1 MKFFFD
7 ECLEFATISSRLLF
21 CVGGERLSLLRDLDL
36 LLLSLDLL
44 FLRDSDL
51 FLFESFFLLL
61 LLLLRLLRLLFLSF
75 SWLWLLLRLSFS
87 LLLLLLLLKLL
98 LLLLLA
104 RLLRLALSM
113 KSSEESEPIEELLFF
128 RLLFF
133 LLEAF
138 PFLSGPQLL
147 PSEGISITWSSP
159 VSEEEERTS
168 MG

>member
-7 ECLEFATISSRLLF
+7 ECLEFATISSLLLF

-36 LLLSLDLL
+36 LLLSFDLL
-44 FLRDSDL
+44 FFLDSDL

-61 LLLLRLLRLLFLSF
+61 LLRRLRLLFLSF
-75 SWLWLLLRLSFS
+75 SWLRLLLRLSFS

-104 RLLRLALSM
+104 CLLRLALSM
-113 KSSEESEPIEELLFF
+113 KSSEESDPIEELLFV
-128 RLLFF
+128 RLFFF

-138 PFLSGPQLL
+138 PFLSGSQLL